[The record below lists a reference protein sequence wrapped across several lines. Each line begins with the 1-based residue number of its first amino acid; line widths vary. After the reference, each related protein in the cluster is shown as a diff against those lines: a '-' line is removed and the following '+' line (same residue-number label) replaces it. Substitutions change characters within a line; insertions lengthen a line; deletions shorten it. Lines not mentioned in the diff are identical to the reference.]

1 MEIKTTRVLTQ
12 EERAFITGRF
22 QNLGIYVNQI
32 AHNLQGSK
40 YSASACN
47 TIRYKI
53 TLLYEYLSCYIQ
65 DVNYIQ
71 DEKETLLRALDTLN
85 PAQFQ
90 NLIIIIQQCNL
101 PTAAQCKR
109 LVKIIDKAEEKG
121 YIMP

>member
-1 MEIKTTRVLTQ
+1 MEIKTTRALTQ

-22 QNLGIYVNQI
+22 QNLGIYINQM

-40 YSASACN
+40 YSTVVRSM
-47 TIRYKI
+47 IRYKI

-65 DVNYIQ
+65 DVNYVQ

-90 NLIIIIQQCNL
+90 NLVIIVQKFWTTVNFN
-101 PTAAQCKR
+101 P
-109 LVKIIDKAEEKG
+109 
-121 YIMP
+121 

>member
-22 QNLGIYVNQI
+22 QNLGIYVNQM
-32 AHNLQGSK
+32 AHSLQGSK
-40 YSASACN
+40 YSPFVRS

-53 TLLYEYLSCYIQ
+53 TILYDYLSCYIQ

-90 NLIIIIQQCNL
+90 NLIIIIQKFWTTVNFN
-101 PTAAQCKR
+101 P
-109 LVKIIDKAEEKG
+109 
-121 YIMP
+121 

>member
-1 MEIKTTRVLTQ
+1 MEIKTTRALTQ

-22 QNLGIYVNQI
+22 QNLGIYINQM

-40 YSASACN
+40 YSTVVRSM
-47 TIRYKI
+47 IRYKI
-53 TLLYEYLSCYIQ
+53 TILYEYLSCYIQ

-90 NLIIIIQQCNL
+90 NLIIIIQKFWTTVNFNS
-101 PTAAQCKR
+101 
-109 LVKIIDKAEEKG
+109 
-121 YIMP
+121 

>member
-1 MEIKTTRVLTQ
+1 MEIKTTRALTQ

-22 QNLGIYVNQI
+22 QNLGIYVNQM

-40 YSASACN
+40 YSPFVRSM
-47 TIRYKI
+47 IRYKI
-53 TLLYEYLSCYIQ
+53 TILYDYLSCYIQ

-90 NLIIIIQQCNL
+90 NLIIIIQKFWTTVNFI
-101 PTAAQCKR
+101 P
-109 LVKIIDKAEEKG
+109 
-121 YIMP
+121 

>member
-1 MEIKTTRVLTQ
+1 MEIKTTRALTQ

-22 QNLGIYVNQI
+22 QNLGIYVNQM

-40 YSASACN
+40 YSTVVRSM
-47 TIRYKI
+47 IRYKI
-53 TLLYEYLSCYIQ
+53 TILYDYLSCYIQ

-90 NLIIIIQQCNL
+90 NLIIIIQKFWTTVNFN
-101 PTAAQCKR
+101 P
-109 LVKIIDKAEEKG
+109 
-121 YIMP
+121 

>member
-22 QNLGIYVNQI
+22 QNLGIYVNQM
-32 AHNLQGSK
+32 AHSLQGGK

-90 NLIIIIQQCNL
+90 NLIIIIQKFWTTVNFI
-101 PTAAQCKR
+101 T
-109 LVKIIDKAEEKG
+109 
-121 YIMP
+121 